1 MLDAFTWF
9 VQSAFR
15 WRNGD
20 QVVYVDPWHAE
31 GPPADLVFVTHAHFD
46 HFRPDEIAAL
56 RRPDTVVVA
65 PRDIAAQLDGPV
77 RAVVPGDAFEIDGLR
92 VEVVP
97 AYNVHPERLD
107 MHPKE
112 AGWVGYVFEAGDFRW
127 YHAGD
132 TDRLPELDAVRADA
146 AFVPIAGTY
155 TMDVEEAADL
165 VRAIAPEVAIPMHFG
180 FVVGQ
185 PSDADRFR
193 DAAAPVRVEVLE
205 PSLPFGDL
213 SHEEEWEG

>member
-20 QVVYVDPWHAE
+20 QIVDVDPWHAAA
-31 GPPADLVFVTHAHFD
+31 GPADLIFVTHAHFD

-56 RRPDTVVVA
+56 RGPDTVVVA
-65 PRDIAAQLDGPV
+65 PRDVAAELPGPV
-77 RAVVPGDAFEIDGLR
+77 RAVAPGDAFDLEGVG

-97 AYNVHPERLD
+97 AYNVHPERLE
-107 MHPKE
+107 MHPRRN
-112 AGWVGYVFEAGDFRW
+112 GWVGYVLTAGDLRW

-132 TDRLPELDAVRADA
+132 TDRVPELDAVRADA
-146 AFVPIAGTY
+146 AFVPIGGTY
-155 TMDVEEAADL
+155 TMDVPEAADL
-165 VRAIAPEVAIPMHFG
+165 VRAIAPEVAVPMHFG
-180 FVVGQ
+180 FVVGR

-193 DAAAPVRVEVLE
+193 AAAAPVRVEVLE

-213 SHEEEWEG
+213 SHEEGWEE

>member
-20 QVVYVDPWHAE
+20 QEVVVDPWHAGG
-31 GPPADLVFVTHAHFD
+31 GPAELICITHAHFD

-56 RRPDTVVVA
+56 RRPDTTVVA
-65 PRDIAAQLDGPV
+65 PRDVAALLPGPV
-77 RAVVPGDAFEIDGLR
+77 RSVAPGDTLDVDGLTI
-92 VEVVP
+92 EVVP
-97 AYNVHPERLD
+97 AYNVHPDRLG

-112 AGWVGYVFEAGDFRW
+112 NGWVGYVFAAGDFRW

-146 AFVPIAGTY
+146 TFVPIGGTY
-155 TMDVEEAADL
+155 TMDVEEAAGL
-165 VRAIAPEVAIPMHFG
+165 VRAIAPEVAVPMHFG

-193 DAAAPVRVEVLE
+193 EAAAPVRVEVLE
-205 PSLPFGDL
+205 PSVPFQDL

>member
-20 QVVYVDPWHAE
+20 QLVYVDPWHAE
-31 GPPADLVFVTHAHFD
+31 GGPADLIFVTHAHFD

-56 RRPDTVVVA
+56 RRPDTLVVA
-65 PRDIAAQLDGPV
+65 PRDIAAELPGPV
-77 RAVVPGDAFEIDGLR
+77 RAVAPGDAFEVDGIS

-97 AYNVHPERLD
+97 AYNVAPERG
-107 MHPKE
+107 HPKD
-112 AGWVGYVFEAGDFRW
+112 AGWVGYVLGAGDFRW

-146 AFVPIAGTY
+146 AFVPVAGTY
-155 TMDVEEAADL
+155 TMDVEEAAGL
-165 VRAIAPEVAIPMHFG
+165 VRAIAPGVAVPMHFG
-180 FVVGQ
+180 YVVGQ
-185 PSDADRFR
+185 PSDGERFR
-193 DAAAPVRVEVLE
+193 DAAAPVRVEILE
-205 PSLPFGDL
+205 PSLPFQDL
-213 SHEEEWEG
+213 SHEEGWEEE